1 MPEKIW
7 ARGTL
12 QKILKGNKAIVTG
25 LNLVKHTKPNPQMGI
40 TGGIVEQ
47 EAAIAISNLAIW
59 NPKKKKADRI
69 GYEIKDDV
77 KQEFLNQTTEN
88 INMNLKETFNKE
100 IVPQLKETLG
110 LDNVMAVPRV
120 TKLL

>member
-1 MPEKIW
+1 MSSLHTKTKFLRGDEVVVIAGKDLGK
-7 ARGTL
+7 RGTL

-25 LNLVKHTKPNPQMGI
+25 LNLVKKHTKPNPQMGI

-77 KQEFLNQTTEN
+77 KKRIF
-88 INMNLKETFNKE
+88 KS
-100 IVPQLKETLG
+100 
-110 LDNVMAVPRV
+110 DNS
-120 TKLL
+120 KI

>member
-1 MPEKIW
+1 MSSLHTKTNFISGDEVVVIAGKDLGK
-7 ARGTL
+7 RGTL

-25 LNLVKHTKPNPQMGI
+25 LNLVKKHTKPNPQMGI

-77 KQEFLNQTTEN
+77 KTRIF
-88 INMNLKETFNKE
+88 KS
-100 IVPQLKETLG
+100 
-110 LDNVMAVPRV
+110 DNS
-120 TKLL
+120 KI